1 MFEDV
6 FNALFP
12 AGAIIS
18 LGCTLI
24 LAAFSGIQKNRRQTQ
39 RFAFIYLRQ
48 EVRKA
53 KLGVYPPEIILE
65 LLEELQDFFVD
76 DEEMLTLAKLV
87 SAVK

>member
-1 MFEDV
+1 MQDL

-12 AGAIIS
+12 ASAIIS
-18 LGCTLI
+18 IGCALI
-24 LAAFSGIQKNRRQTQ
+24 VALFSGIQKNKKQTQ

-65 LLEELQDFFVD
+65 LLEELQDFFID